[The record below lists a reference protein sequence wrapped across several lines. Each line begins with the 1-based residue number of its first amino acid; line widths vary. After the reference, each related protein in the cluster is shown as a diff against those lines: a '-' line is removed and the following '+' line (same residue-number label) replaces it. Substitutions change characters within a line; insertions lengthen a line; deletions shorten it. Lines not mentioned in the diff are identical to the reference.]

1 MRFRIGVVIGFGVGY
16 YLGAKAGRQ
25 RYEQIQRW
33 FDKAKNSEIV
43 DTVAD
48 KAKAVVDLGVERA
61 RDLTERRP
69 EGANGFDEDERT
81 ALVVEVPLPPGGNG
95 PPSTP

>member
-1 MRFRIGVVIGFGVGY
+1 VIGFGVGY
-16 YLGAKAGRQ
+16 VLGARAGRQ

-43 DTVAD
+43 DTVTD

-61 RDLTERRP
+61 RDLTERDT
-69 EGANGFDEDERT
+69 GTNGLDEEERT
-81 ALVVEVPLPPGGNG
+81 PLVVEVPVPPGGNG
-95 PPSTP
+95 PPSSP